1 MTFAQ
6 RLKSLRKEKK
16 LTQEQLAALAG
27 ITTRQIQK
35 YEGSVSRPRIAQAE
49 KLAAALD
56 VSIDALLG
64 KRERLL
70 AEFAEENGAAAER
83 NFIAQAQKFSAL
95 FAGGD
100 IPDEDKDAA
109 FKIILQAYSHATEQN
124 REKYAPGKK
133 KTGAD
138 E

>member
-16 LTQEQLAALAG
+16 LTQEQLAVLAG

-83 NFIAQAQKFSAL
+83 DFIAQAQKFSAL